1 MGDNFPPEFPDTQ
14 ATVVSNMVF
23 VVLPVMTLDNVTTNR
38 DTATIREQPQ

>member
-14 ATVVSNMVF
+14 ATAVSYMMF
-23 VVLPVMTLDNVTTNR
+23 VVLPAMTLDNVTTNR